1 MYACVLASGVTQ
13 LVAVEVTKSLR
24 GAGSWG
30 CVALVLGKD
39 YYCVGIRSVLA
50 WSDNGALLSQ
60 GFAAPLFF
68 AWGNLSLFS
77 IVVVVVFFGRGGG
90 FFGWSLFH
98 RKYIEDGISTPLCLA
113 ACHFESVSFGRCLL
127 PFCTTAWISR
137 VEQQPH
143 NLFCRTWNSKLGNKS
158 ESLSLPCF
166 FPLGFSADWLLV
178 AKPSF
183 NNVN

>member
-60 GFAAPLFF
+60 GNRGKWMERRPLQPV
-68 AWGNLSLFS
+68 LSPGL
-77 IVVVVVFFGRGGG
+77 
-90 FFGWSLFH
+90 
-98 RKYIEDGISTPLCLA
+98 
-113 ACHFESVSFGRCLL
+113 
-127 PFCTTAWISR
+127 
-137 VEQQPH
+137 Q
-143 NLFCRTWNSKLGNKS
+143 
-158 ESLSLPCF
+158 ESLPKSQ
-166 FPLGFSADWLLV
+166 
-178 AKPSF
+178 PS
-183 NNVN
+183 